1 MKDVYV
7 VDYVANKDGNV
18 LFFESKESAENY
30 FNNTLEYIK
39 KVNKNKKYTE
49 DYIHYYK
56 IELSLK
62 YSIFS
67 DIKQIELLYN
77 FYTENTSC
85 IDLWDFMEQLGDVT
99 HIN

>member
-1 MKDVYV
+1 MEELYII
-7 VDYVANKDGNV
+7 DYTANKDGQV
-18 LFFESKESAENY
+18 LFFENKESAENY

-39 KVNKNKKYTE
+39 KVNNTE
-49 DYIHYYK
+49 DYIHCYK

-67 DIKQIELLYN
+67 DVKQIELLYN

-85 IDLWDFMEQLGDVT
+85 IDLWDFMEQLGDTT